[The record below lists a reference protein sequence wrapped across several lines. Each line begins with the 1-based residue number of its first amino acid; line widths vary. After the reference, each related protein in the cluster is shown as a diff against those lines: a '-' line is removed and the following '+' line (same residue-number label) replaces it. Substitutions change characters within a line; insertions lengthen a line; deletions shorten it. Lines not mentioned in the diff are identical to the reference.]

1 MPSNGQS
8 SSDLREACIIGAG
21 SSGIACAKI
30 LHERGIPFDCF
41 EKGSGIGGMW
51 RYNNDNGLSSAYRSL
66 HINTSRD
73 VMQYSDFRMPDDYP
87 PFPDHA
93 LILKYF
99 ENYVDHFGFRDAITF
114 RTSVEAVRPAD
125 DGGWDVT
132 VSDAEG
138 HRRTKRYG
146 AVCVANGHHW
156 DPRLPNFPGTF
167 AGRTMHSHFY
177 KTHAGFENK
186 RVLVV
191 GLGNSACDI
200 ACEVSRVAQATFL
213 SVRRGAHII
222 PKYIFGWPMD
232 TLVPPFVWRMLP
244 YWVIRPVIASVL
256 WLQRGKHSW
265 YGLPEP
271 EHRFFE
277 EHPTISA
284 DLLNCLGHGYI
295 KVKPTIRELAGEK
308 VRFVDGSEEPI
319 DIIVYATGYN
329 IVFPFLDDAIICPI
343 DNQVELYKCVVHPDR
358 PNLFFIGL
366 VQPWGA
372 IMPLAE
378 LQSRWVADLLEGT
391 AGLPDRET
399 MLADIRRHREAMS
412 RRYTRSTRHTI
423 QVDFHPYSI
432 EIKRERKQGRRRP
445 RHPLA
450 GSSTPSCN
458 ASPSPAVPATT
469 AGS

>member
-1 MPSNGQS
+1 
-8 SSDLREACIIGAG
+8 
-21 SSGIACAKI
+21 
-30 LHERGIPFDCF
+30 
-41 EKGSGIGGMW
+41 
-51 RYNNDNGLSSAYRSL
+51 
-66 HINTSRD
+66 
-73 VMQYSDFRMPDDYP
+73 
-87 PFPDHA
+87 
-93 LILKYF
+93 
-99 ENYVDHFGFRDAITF
+99 
-114 RTSVEAVRPAD
+114 
-125 DGGWDVT
+125 
-132 VSDAEG
+132 
-138 HRRTKRYG
+138 
-146 AVCVANGHHW
+146 
-156 DPRLPNFPGTF
+156 
-167 AGRTMHSHFY
+167 
-177 KTHAGFENK
+177 
-186 RVLVV
+186 
-191 GLGNSACDI
+191 
-200 ACEVSRVAQATFL
+200 
-213 SVRRGAHII
+213 
-222 PKYIFGWPMD
+222 MD
-232 TLVPPFVWRMLP
+232 TLIPAFFWRTLP
-244 YWVIRPVIASVL
+244 YWVIRPAVAATL

-295 KVKPTIRELAGEK
+295 KVKPTIRELAGET
-308 VRFVDGSEEPI
+308 VRFVDGTEEPI

-329 IVFPFLDDAIICPI
+329 IVFPFLDEAIICPV

-399 MLADIRRHREAMS
+399 MRADIRRHREAMA

-432 EIKRERKQGRRRP
+432 EIERERKRGRRRP
-445 RHPLA
+445 GRPLA

-458 ASPSPAVPATT
+458 ASPSPAVPATM

>member
-1 MPSNGQS
+1 MSSSNG
-8 SSDLREACIIGAG
+8 LTTIPARETCIIGAG

-41 EKGSGIGGMW
+41 EKGSGVGGMW

-73 VMQYSDFRMPDDYP
+73 VMQYSDFPMPADYP
-87 PFPDHA
+87 PFPGHG

-99 ENYVDHFGFRDAITF
+99 ENYVDHFGFRKAITF
-114 RTSVEAVRPAD
+114 RTSVESVRPAEN
-125 DGGWDVT
+125 GQWDVT
-132 VSDAEG
+132 IRDATGRDE
-138 HRRTKRYG
+138 TKRYS

-156 DPRLPNFPGTF
+156 SPRMPSFPGTF
-167 AGRTMHSHFY
+167 NGRILHSHDY
-177 KTHAGFENK
+177 RTPAGFEDS

-200 ACEVSRVAQATFL
+200 ACETSRVARAAFIST
-213 SVRRGAHII
+213 RRGAHII

-232 TLVPPFVWRMLP
+232 TLLPKFIWRTVP
-244 YWVIRPVIASVL
+244 YWMIRPMIASAL
-256 WLQRGKHSW
+256 WLQRGSHSW
-265 YGLPEP
+265 YGLPDP

-284 DLLNCLGHGYI
+284 DLLNCLGHGYL
-295 KVKPTIRELAGEK
+295 KVKPTIRELAGDT

-319 DIIVYATGYN
+319 DVIVYATGYK
-329 IVFPFLDDAIICPI
+329 IVFPFFEKSVIDPV
-343 DNQVELYKCVVHPDR
+343 DNQVDLFKCVVPVDHA
-358 PNLFFIGL
+358 NLYFIGL

-378 LQSRWVADLLEGT
+378 LQSRWVADLLQGI
-391 AGLPDRET
+391 ARLPGHDDMRK
-399 MLADIRRHREAMS
+399 DIRLHKEKMS
-412 RRYTRSTRHTI
+412 RRYTRSARHTI

-432 EIKRERKQGRRRP
+432 EIERERNRGRRRVP
-445 RHPLA
+445 QALA
-450 GSSTPSCN
+450 R
-458 ASPSPAVPATT
+458 AS
-469 AGS
+469 